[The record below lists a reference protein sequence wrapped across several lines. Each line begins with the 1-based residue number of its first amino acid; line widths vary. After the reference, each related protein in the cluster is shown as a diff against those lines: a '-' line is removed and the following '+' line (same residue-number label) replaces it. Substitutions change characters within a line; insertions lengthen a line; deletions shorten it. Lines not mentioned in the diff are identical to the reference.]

1 MKKILLT
8 LFLGFQ
14 LLSGYASHII
24 GGIVTYECNGSD
36 TLNFTLKLY
45 RDCITG
51 IELDAT
57 YDLMFEDASG
67 AINSVTLNLDTL
79 LFIPLNI
86 EDPCLEVPEVCIQE
100 GTYHGFTLR
109 SLYASGPIK
118 VYMSSCCRPDGVIN
132 MDSPGSIGAAYFTNL
147 PADTICNSNPY
158 FVNFPPIAMCVN
170 EPFVMDHSAYDAD
183 GDSLVYSICSPV
195 EEDFTDVT
203 YLAPYTA
210 SNPMGGT
217 PPLSIDP
224 NTGMMTVTPNTIGYF
239 VVGIC
244 VSEYRDGV
252 LLSTTNRDFVFNVS
266 SCTPN
271 VTASTFEL
279 YANCENY
286 GIQFQDQSYGSV
298 PITDVYWDFGVLGS
312 STDTSTSFNPYYLYP
327 DTGSYEVMLI
337 ANPYSACGD
346 TSYTTVHIFPVLVS
360 GFTSGYSCEGFPKQF
375 TDLSYCTYGSLNQWS
390 WNFGDG
396 SAPVTGVENPSHT
409 YFLPGDYIATMIVGN
424 DVGCVDTV
432 PMTVTVQPK
441 PDVIM
446 PADQLICPYD
456 EVQLEPS
463 SATPVTYLWTPNYNI
478 SSTTAAFPTVSPL
491 STTVYSLTVTDSLG
505 CQDNGVVEV
514 ELVNFTSATAGP
526 DQTVIKGNSTVL
538 GGGGGALYHWEPA
551 YGLSNQDVANPTC
564 TITETTQYIV
574 RVEDSH
580 GCVDFDTVL
589 IEIKDPNVQV
599 PNAFSPNNDDEND
612 YFAPIYNGVQELY
625 FFEVYNRWGEK
636 LFTTNDMTA
645 RWDGL
650 YKGVE
655 QPMGT
660 YVWVLKCKSILNQEF
675 FKTGNVSLL
684 R

>member
-14 LLSGYASHII
+14 LLTGYSTHII
-24 GGIVTYECNGSD
+24 GGIITYECNGSD
-36 TLNFTLKLY
+36 TLNFTMKLY
-45 RDCITG
+45 RNCFAIT
-51 IELDAT
+51 
-57 YDLMFEDASG
+57 
-67 AINSVTLNLDTL
+67 TLNPSEDLLFESSTGSSTSITVVLDTL
-79 LFIPLNI
+79 ITIPLNI
-86 EDPCLEVPEVCIQE
+86 WDPCLVVPEVCVEE
-100 GTYHGFTLR
+100 GTYYGTVLR
-109 SLYASGPIK
+109 SELDSASFYIYFAG
-118 VYMSSCCRPDGVIN
+118 CCRPDEVTN
-132 MDSPGSIGAAYFTNL
+132 LADPGGAWASYFTTL
-147 PADTICNSNPY
+147 PEDTVCNSNPY
-158 FVNFPPIAMCVN
+158 FINFPPIAMCVD
-170 EPFVMDHSAYDAD
+170 EPFVMDHSAIDLD
-183 GDSLVYSICSPV
+183 GDSLVYSICSPIDELL
-195 EEDFTDVT
+195 EEADYV
-203 YLAPYTA
+203 APYTA

-217 PPLSIDP
+217 PPLAINP
-224 NTGMMTVTPNTIGYF
+224 NTGMLTITPNTIGYF

-286 GIQFQDQSYGSV
+286 GIQFEDQSFGSV
-298 PITDVYWDFGVLGS
+298 PITDVYWDFGLLGS
-312 STDTSTSFNPYYLYP
+312 TTDTSTASNPYFLYP

-360 GFTSGYSCEGFPKQF
+360 GFTSGYSCEGFPKEF
-375 TDLSYCTYGSLNQWS
+375 TDLSYCTYGSLNLWS
-390 WNFGDG
+390 WDFGDG
-396 SAPVTGVENPSHT
+396 SPVVTGVENPSHT
-409 YFLPGDYIATMIVGN
+409 YALPGDYVATMIVGN

-441 PDVIM
+441 PELIM
-446 PADQLICPYD
+446 SEDQLICPYD
-456 EVQLEPS
+456 DVQLEPS
-463 SATPVTYLWTPNYNI
+463 SATPVTYVWTPAYNI

-514 ELVNFTSATAGP
+514 ELINFTAATAGP
-526 DQTVIKGNSTVL
+526 DQVVIKGNSTVL
-538 GGGGGALYHWEPA
+538 GGGGGSVYHWEPA

-564 TITETTQYIV
+564 TITETTEYIV

-589 IEIKDPNVQV
+589 IEIKDPNVQI
-599 PNAFSPNNDDEND
+599 PNAFSPNKDDEND
-612 YFAPIYNGVQELY
+612 YFAPLYNGVAELY
-625 FFEVYNRWGEK
+625 YFEIYNRWGEK
-636 LFTTNDMTA
+636 IFSTNDMSA
-645 RWDGL
+645 KWDGTFDGL
-650 YKGVE
+650 E

-675 FKTGNVSLL
+675 FKSGNVALL